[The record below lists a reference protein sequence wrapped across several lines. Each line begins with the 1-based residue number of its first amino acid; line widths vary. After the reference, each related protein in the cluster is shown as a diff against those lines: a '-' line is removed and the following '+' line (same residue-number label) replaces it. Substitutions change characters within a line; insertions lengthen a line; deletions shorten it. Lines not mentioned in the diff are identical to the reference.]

1 MKKHIGDL
9 ALQAGLPLEALS
21 LYANAVELLKSGQ
34 DWLWLASAYEGQCAA
49 SVILMCP
56 KIRNTPL
63 QRNASVPLGFHSA
76 KIRNS
81 KSATSMLHPLY
92 FYLYI

>member
-34 DWLWLASAYEGQCAA
+34 DWLWLAAAYEGQCAA
-49 SVILMCP
+49 SIILMYP
-56 KIRNTPL
+56 SKNRNTPL
-63 QRNASVPLGFHSA
+63 QRNSSVPLGFHSS
-76 KIRNS
+76 KI
-81 KSATSMLHPLY
+81 KSGM
-92 FYLYI
+92 YLFMCFKL

>member
-21 LYANAVELLKSGQ
+21 LYANAIELLKSSQ

-49 SVILMCP
+49 SIILMYP
-56 KIRNTPL
+56 SKNRNAPL
-63 QRNASVPLGFHSA
+63 QRNSSVPLGLYSS
-76 KIRNS
+76 KIKNS
-81 KSATSMLHPLY
+81 KFLVILNSLNAIY
-92 FYLYI
+92 